1 MKPVAERY
9 LQTLEKNNLAQEN
22 GSTSPKPR
30 SPAKSPS
37 RPPADQIRIS
47 PIRTTPRKSVAPMR
61 VITPVRATGSP
72 NRTTAGSDLRANA
85 SPARYGS
92 PKASPTRSPVRGTIK
107 GIEQVYDAEELPGL
121 HRKKLQHDEDKSE
134 VAVWD
139 RERKNLQAYEY
150 LCHVEE
156 AKEWME
162 GVLGETLPDAIDLP
176 EKLVDGV
183 ILAKITRHFRPDLV
197 KRIFEHKRLQYRH
210 IDNIDCFFKFIADVR
225 VPDLFTFELIDLYER
240 RNIPKVIYCI
250 HALSHILANDD
261 LAPQIG
267 NLLGKV
273 DFTDDQL
280 SSTQRGLDAS
290 GLSMP
295 NFATFRDD
303 KERKVSLKL
312 EPPRVKTP
320 PPPVETSVDE
330 LALDVAAVHLTA
342 EEILLMELEALEP
355 EITAVQAQCRR
366 KLYENRSMALQNKMD
381 HHVHTYVYLQAACRG
396 YLARTASPATQF
408 VAQRKSRS
416 LECLQAVVRGQ
427 QLRKSIL
434 SIDEYMASNKALI
447 SNLQAAARA
456 FVARRKFSTSRA
468 ALHNDGDGF
477 TSLQSVIRANQ
488 LRKKIADQK
497 AELGKNQKAITAV
510 QSHFRGV
517 LSRFRMGC
525 LFDDLDQEIVGIV
538 GMQACVRG
546 HLARNSLVVRTSN
559 WDAHTDKIK
568 TIQNLWRA
576 RRLAKAYQS
585 LIADPNPGF
594 NTIKQFVHLLNDSD
608 ADYHEEMELERSR
621 KEVADSV
628 QANEKLER
636 YIDKLDTKIALLLRN
651 KISLEEAVSQMPT
664 KPPSELDSVLRSSHG
679 SSGGKLS
686 DDVFDLKALNKT
698 SRQRLEL
705 YQGMFYVLQTKHEYL
720 ARLMSTKQMANVP
733 ERETK
738 QIADWIL
745 QLFANASKPREEF
758 FLLQMLSCSL
768 RLEMDSTGSLHEFI
782 RGPSMAWRL
791 FETLNR
797 RKASYAAARTVLTGA
812 VTTTLSVTDLNVESD
827 PLVIYRSFV
836 AAEEEQGIYN
846 RDPNATIDVAIQ
858 DPQTRSQFVKNL
870 QQLRELSYTFIE
882 ALDANVDALP
892 YYVRYLAREVALHG
906 ARKVAAG
913 GMNLNQTAWLTLVGK
928 IVFNHFLIP
937 SMLAAD
943 STGIVDQAL
952 DMRQAT
958 SLGAIA
964 KILVQCA
971 SFQPFRSDEQYLQPL
986 NEFVS
991 QSGERLQQIFK
1002 RVIDIKDIQTEFCM
1016 TNLDDVTSHLRPQ
1029 LTMKTSDVL
1038 ALHSLIFQKLDAIT
1052 DSNDSVLRPVVK
1064 QLGPLPSD
1072 ARDILDIAR
1081 FTTVKLDLN
1090 PSYGS
1095 SAVTNGASA
1104 GQFTTAKRCLIS
1116 VLMVQPGNDLM
1127 SILVAPVTEQ
1137 DEDNY
1142 GEFRSQVHDS
1152 ELGELTFRE
1161 LKLLTL
1167 EKILDLESSGR
1178 ISRENGYQEL
1188 LNSLADDI
1196 RNKHERRNS
1205 RSRELA
1211 LCSATLVSLNDKN
1224 KYLKKRLGAYEGYI
1238 EDTMQTLQEN
1248 NQNKK
1253 KKKKTPLLL
1262 KFLQELGISRS
1273 KVTNARFGAYK
1284 YSADKIRDRGIL
1296 VHLKGYSERQMRD
1309 VNFTFKSEEASKFI
1323 VQVAYKGIQLPGG
1336 QATLTLDDLLNRQYS
1351 SQAYVDLFDDVVR
1364 LHTDRLLQ
1372 FIFHKFYG
1380 AE

>member
-9 LQTLEKNNLAQEN
+9 LQTLHKNNLAQEN
-22 GSTSPKPR
+22 GASSPKQG
-30 SPAKSPS
+30 SPLKSPS
-37 RPPADQIRIS
+37 RPQSDQIHIS
-47 PIRTTPRKSVAPMR
+47 PIRTTPRKSVAPIR

-72 NRTTAGSDLRANA
+72 SRSTVGSDLRANA
-85 SPARYGS
+85 SSTRFGS
-92 PKASPTRSPVRGTIK
+92 PRASPTRSPARGAIK
-107 GIEQVYDAEELPGL
+107 GIEHVYDAEELPGL

-162 GVLGETLPDAIDLP
+162 GVLGETLPNAVELP
-176 EKLVDGV
+176 DKLVDGV
-183 ILAKITRHFRPDLV
+183 ILAKVTRHFRPDLV

-210 IDNIDCFFKFIADVR
+210 IDNINCFFQFIADAR

-267 NLLGKV
+267 NLVGKV

-295 NFATFRDD
+295 NFGTFRDE

-312 EPPRVKTP
+312 EPPPARTP
-320 PPPVETSVDE
+320 PPEEPSVDD
-330 LALDVAAVHLTA
+330 LALDVAAVRLSA

-355 EITAVQAQCRR
+355 EIVALQAQCRR
-366 KLYENRSMALQNKMD
+366 KLFDIRSLALQNRID
-381 HHVHTYVYLQAACRG
+381 QHVPTYCHLQAACRG
-396 YLARTASPATQF
+396 YLARTASPATQY
-408 VAQRKSRS
+408 VAQRKSMS
-416 LECLQAVVRGQ
+416 LEYIQAMVRGQ
-427 QLRKSIL
+427 QLRKSIRT
-434 SIDEYMASNKALI
+434 IDEHIASNKAVVL
-447 SNLQAAARA
+447 NLQTAARA
-456 FVARRKFSTSRA
+456 YVARRRFTTSRA

-477 TSLQSVIRANQ
+477 TSLQSVVRANQ
-488 LRKKIADQK
+488 LRRKIADQN
-497 AELGKNQKAITAV
+497 AELEKNIKAITAV

-517 LSRFRMGC
+517 LCRFRMGC
-525 LFDDLDQEIVGIV
+525 LFDDIDQEIVGIV

-546 HLARNSLVVRTSN
+546 YLARNSMGVRTAN
-559 WDAHTDKIK
+559 WDAHADKIK
-568 TIQNLWRA
+568 TIQNRWRA

-585 LIADPNPGF
+585 LIADPNPGV

-608 ADYHEEMELERSR
+608 ADYHEEVELERAR

-636 YIDKLDTKIALLLRN
+636 YIDKLDTKIALLMRN
-651 KISLEEAVSQMPT
+651 KISLEDAVSQMPT
-664 KPPSELDSVLRSSHG
+664 KPPSELDSMLRSSQG
-679 SSGGKLS
+679 SSSSKLS

-705 YQGMFYVLQTKHEYL
+705 YQGMFYVLQTKHDYL
-720 ARLMSTKQMANVP
+720 ARLMSSQQMANLP

-738 QIADWIL
+738 QISGWIL
-745 QLFANASKPREEF
+745 QLFSNASKPREEF

-768 RLEMDSTGSLHEFI
+768 RLEMDSTGSLHEFMRRPI
-782 RGPSMAWRL
+782 MAWRL
-791 FETLNR
+791 VETLNK
-797 RKASYAAARTVLTGA
+797 RKASYAAARTILSGA
-812 VTTTLSVTDLNVESD
+812 VTRTLAITDLNVESD

-836 AAEEEQGIYN
+836 AADERQGIYN
-846 RDPNATIDVAIQ
+846 RDPDATIDTAIQ
-858 DPQTRSQFVKNL
+858 DPQTRAQFVKNL
-870 QQLRELSYTFIE
+870 QQLRELSHAFIDAVE
-882 ALDANVDALP
+882 ANVDALP
-892 YYVRYLAREVALHG
+892 YYIRYLAREVALYG
-906 ARKVAAG
+906 ARKASAG
-913 GMNLNQTAWLTLVGK
+913 GINTNPTAWLTLVGK

-952 DMRQAT
+952 DMREAT

-971 SFQPFRSDEQYLQPL
+971 SFQTFRSDEQYLQPL
-986 NEFVS
+986 NEFVT
-991 QSGERLQQIFK
+991 QSGERLQRIFK
-1002 RVIDIKDIQTEFCM
+1002 QVIDVKDIQTHFCM

-1038 ALHSLIFQKLDAIT
+1038 ALHSLIFQQLDVIT
-1052 DSNDSVLRPVVK
+1052 DGCDAMLRPVVK
-1064 QLGPLPSD
+1064 QLGPLPND

-1095 SAVTNGASA
+1095 TAVTNGASA

-1127 SILVAPVTEQ
+1127 SILVAPVSEE

-1142 GEFRSQVHDS
+1142 SEFRSQVHDS
-1152 ELGELTFRE
+1152 ELGELSFRE

-1167 EKILDLESSGR
+1167 EKILELESSGR
-1178 ISRENGYQEL
+1178 ISRENGYQDL

-1196 RNKHERRNS
+1196 RNKHDRRNS

-1262 KFLQELGISRS
+1262 KLFQELGVGRS

-1284 YSADKIRDRGIL
+1284 YNADKIRDRGIL
-1296 VHLKGYSERQMRD
+1296 IHLKGYSERQMKD

-1351 SQAYVDLFDDVVR
+1351 SQAYIDLFDDVVR